1 MKSRI
6 ESCNFIRIFCMTQI
20 LLFHANN
27 AYGVSFGTPIID
39 EFINVGAIGCTV
51 FFMLSAF
58 FLRQN
63 YRELKVHNAKD
74 IKAFVVKRLISLYPS
89 YLLLLIVAFYYNL
102 VSGVKITTLIRIL
115 PIQLSMAQTIL
126 FPRLYDYADNNNFW
140 FISTLFIL
148 YILFPFLNEF
158 TNALKQKQKFLLFIL
173 LILTSEYLYYLN
185 VFLGNEY
192 VFYYM
197 NPLLRIPEFFC
208 GLLLADFFHE
218 KRISNFFKGPLNL
231 SVYALGTIFSI
242 AFVMPSLHL
251 NYYIY
256 FNLYNIIVIP
266 FSSAFILCISNSHIL
281 NKLGQNKIIKYF
293 ASLGLLVYLC
303 QPLSMHLIQSLVLPS
318 KFPSSIIFIVITL
331 ISAVLIHELVEKPAI
346 HYLRKKFVPTVP
358 TV

>member
-27 AYGVSFGTPIID
+27 VYGLSFGNPIID

-63 YRELKVHNAKD
+63 YRELKIHNTKA
-74 IKAFVVKRLISLYPS
+74 IKAFFIKRLISLYPS
-89 YLLLLIVAFYYNL
+89 YLLLLIIAFYFNL
-102 VSGVKITTLIRIL
+102 VSGVKVNTLIRIF
-115 PIQLSMAQTIL
+115 PIQLSMTQTIL

-158 TNALKQKQKFLLFIL
+158 TNTLNKKQKLILFVLLV
-173 LILTSEYLYYLN
+173 LTSEYLYYLN

-197 NPLLRIPEFFC
+197 NPILRIPEFFC
-208 GLLLADFFHE
+208 GLLLADFFQE
-218 KRISNFFKGPLNL
+218 KHIAKFFKGPLKL
-231 SVYALGTIFSI
+231 SFYALGAVLSI
-242 AFVMPSLHL
+242 AFIMPSLHL

-266 FSSAFILCISNSHIL
+266 FGSALILCISNSHIL

-303 QPLSMHLIQSLVLPS
+303 QSLSMHLIQSLILPS
-318 KFPSSIIFIVITL
+318 KFPTCIIFIVVTL
-331 ISAVLIHELVEKPAI
+331 ISAVFIHELVEKPAI
-346 HYLRKKFVPTVP
+346 RYLRKRFIPT
-358 TV
+358 T